1 MRIEMKGLH
10 RVRRKLADGSFRV
23 HFYAWRGGPKIT
35 STPGS
40 PEFHDEWVRLTKGR
54 SDPDARFK
62 GTMQEIINGY
72 LRSQEFADLAESTRK
87 DYARRIAKR
96 IEPKFGNMPLRA
108 VEDDRAR
115 AQFFNWRE
123 KVAQES
129 GTREADY
136 SFAILARI
144 VSWAHNLRLVSR
156 NQCEKPKRLHRGSR
170 VDIIWQEE
178 DISAFLAAA
187 PQHVALPFVIAL
199 ETGQRQSDVLHMTWA
214 QYDGVAIRL
223 QQKKTGK
230 RLVVPLTA
238 ALRDRLDTVE
248 RAGSVICL
256 NSHGRPWTAD
266 GFKTSFAAAKAVA
279 IEQGAQNIATLTFH
293 DTRGTA
299 VVNMAIAGCT
309 VPEIAS
315 ITGHS
320 LKDAE
325 TILETHY
332 LGRDHRL
339 GESAISK
346 VDKHAKKISRVNGAV
361 NRSSGS

>member
-1 MRIEMKGLH
+1 M
-10 RVRRKLADGSFRV
+10 
-23 HFYAWRGGPKIT
+23 
-35 STPGS
+35 
-40 PEFHDEWVRLTKGR
+40 
-54 SDPDARFK
+54 
-62 GTMQEIINGY
+62 
-72 LRSQEFADLAESTRK
+72 
-87 DYARRIAKR
+87 
-96 IEPKFGNMPLRA
+96 
-108 VEDDRAR
+108 
-115 AQFFNWRE
+115 
-123 KVAQES
+123 
-129 GTREADY
+129 
-136 SFAILARI
+136 
-144 VSWAHNLRLVSR
+144 
-156 NQCEKPKRLHRGSR
+156 
-170 VDIIWQEE
+170 DIIWQEE
-178 DISAFLAAA
+178 DISAFLAVA
-187 PQHVALPFVIAL
+187 PPHVALPFVIAL

-238 ALRDRLDTVE
+238 ALRDRLDNVE
-248 RAGSVICL
+248 QAGSVICL
-256 NSHGRPWTAD
+256 NSHGKPWTAD

-279 IEQGAQNIATLTFH
+279 IEQGAKNIATLTFH

-339 GESAISK
+339 GESTISN
-346 VDKHAKKISRVNGAV
+346 VGKHAKKIGGSNCAV
-361 NRSSGS
+361 NRSRGS

>member
-1 MRIEMKGLH
+1 
-10 RVRRKLADGSFRV
+10 
-23 HFYAWRGGPKIT
+23 
-35 STPGS
+35 
-40 PEFHDEWVRLTKGR
+40 
-54 SDPDARFK
+54 
-62 GTMQEIINGY
+62 
-72 LRSQEFADLAESTRK
+72 
-87 DYARRIAKR
+87 
-96 IEPKFGNMPLRA
+96 
-108 VEDDRAR
+108 
-115 AQFFNWRE
+115 
-123 KVAQES
+123 
-129 GTREADY
+129 
-136 SFAILARI
+136 
-144 VSWAHNLRLVSR
+144 
-156 NQCEKPKRLHRGSR
+156 
-170 VDIIWQEE
+170 
-178 DISAFLAAA
+178 
-187 PQHVALPFVIAL
+187 
-199 ETGQRQSDVLHMTWA
+199 MTWA

-256 NSHGRPWTAD
+256 NSHGKPWTAD

-279 IEQGAQNIATLTFH
+279 IEQGAKNIATLTFH

-346 VDKHAKKISRVNGAV
+346 VDKHANVGGGYLPDEHGRAEEHPIT
-361 NRSSGS
+361 RSKYNEIRACSGHETSKVECNLADEAAREIDIQSAFPDKVAA